1 MRPLIAMLFVPGS
14 EEHKLDK
21 IPSLSPDAFI
31 LDLEDAVA
39 VSAKAAARA
48 KVAGALARHGAVAQ
62 IWVRVNAVETGLL
75 HDDVLAVAVA
85 GLAGIV
91 LPKARS
97 AADVELLDGLL
108 SVLEHERG
116 LRRGSIELLPTIET
130 AAALGR
136 AVEIGTA
143 SPRVRCLGF
152 GAGDFSLDLGLEWPP
167 PGGRL
172 SATLVNAK
180 AELVLASRRAGL
192 EAPHDGVFPDFK
204 ELDVLRQEAEEARA
218 LGFGGKHA
226 IHPAQL
232 PVIVDVFAP
241 SEEELA
247 RDREIVEA
255 FDESERRGVAAIH
268 IGGRFIDYPVA
279 ERARRRLAQA
289 GESPND
295 GDGALPLRGIRV
307 LDLSSLY
314 AAPLIAT
321 NLGDFGA
328 DVTKVEHPRG
338 DDARRW
344 GLSKDGAP
352 LWWKSISRNKRVIA
366 LDLNDGADRDIA
378 RRLAATAD
386 VVIENFRPGRMEAW
400 ELGPDDLRRQ
410 NPGLVYVRVTGFGQT
425 GPLSSQPGFGTL
437 AEAFSGFAHI
447 TGAADGP
454 PTLPP
459 FGLADGVAGL
469 VGTYATMIALYW
481 RDARGGE
488 GQVIDLSLFEPL
500 FSILGP
506 QIIEYQQ
513 LGVIQERLGN
523 RSPRTTP
530 RNAYCTADG
539 HWVAISAG
547 TQQIANRVLAAIGRP
562 ELADDPRFADAAARL
577 ENADEVDAL
586 VAEWIAVHPLA
597 DVLERFDQEQAPIAP
612 VYNAAQILDD
622 PHYRARQSIVEVLD
636 PELGPIAMP
645 GIVPRLSKTPGLIR
659 HTGPTAIGADSEAV
673 LAALHGTAAAVAV
686 PAQSEPGVPDGTD

>member
-1 MRPLIAMLFVPGS
+1 MRPPLATMLFVPGS

-21 IPSLSPDAFI
+21 IPSLAPDAFI
-31 LDLEDAVA
+31 IDLEDAVA
-39 VSAKAAARA
+39 VSAKAAARGKA
-48 KVAGALARHGAVAQ
+48 AAALARHGVSAQ
-62 IWVRVNAVETGLL
+62 IWVRVNAVETGLV
-75 HDDVLAVAVA
+75 HDDVLAVTLA

-97 AADVELLDGLL
+97 AGDVGLLDSLL

-130 AAALGR
+130 ANALGR

-167 PGGRL
+167 PSGRL

-204 ELDVLRQEAEEARA
+204 ELDVLRREAEEARE

-232 PVIVDVFAP
+232 PVIAEVFAP
-241 SEEELA
+241 SDEELA

-255 FDESERRGVAAIH
+255 FDESERQGVAAIH

-289 GESPND
+289 GKSPNSS
-295 GDGALPLRGIRV
+295 GVLPLRGIRV

-328 DVTKVEHPRG
+328 EVVKVEHPRG

-344 GLSKDGAP
+344 GLTKDGVP
-352 LWWKSISRNKRVIA
+352 IWWKVISRNKQVIA
-366 LDLNDGADRDIA
+366 LDLNEEADRDVA

-386 VVIENFRPGRMEAW
+386 VVIENFRPGRMESW
-400 ELGPDDLRRQ
+400 GLGPEDLQRQ

-447 TGAADGP
+447 TGTSDGP

-459 FGLADGVAGL
+459 FGLADGVAGM

-488 GQVIDLSLFEPL
+488 GQVIDLSLYEPL

-506 QIIEYQQ
+506 QVSEFQQ
-513 LGVIQERLGN
+513 LGVIQERQGN
-523 RSPRTTP
+523 RSPRTAP
-530 RNAYCTADG
+530 RNAYRTKDDQ
-539 HWVAISAG
+539 WVAISGG
-547 TQQIANRVLAAIGRP
+547 TQQVVNRIFAAIGQPDLRD
-562 ELADDPRFADAAARL
+562 EPRFADAAARR
-577 ENADEVDAL
+577 ENADEVDTL
-586 VAEWIAVHPLA
+586 VADWIAAHPLA
-597 DVLERFDQEQAPIAP
+597 EVMARFDAEQAPIAP
-612 VYNAAQILDD
+612 VYDAAHILDD
-622 PHYRARQSIVEVLD
+622 PQYRARHSIVEVTD
-636 PELGPIAMP
+636 PELGQVTMP
-645 GIVPRLSKTPGLIR
+645 GIVPRLSKTPGSIR
-659 HTGPTAIGADSEAV
+659 HTGPTAIGADTDTV
-673 LAALHGTAAAVAV
+673 LADLRGAA
-686 PAQSEPGVPDGTD
+686 PDPEVPDGNA

>member
-1 MRPLIAMLFVPGS
+1 MRPPLATMLFVPGS
-14 EEHKLDK
+14 DEHKLDK
-21 IPSLSPDAFI
+21 IPSLASDAFI
-31 LDLEDAVA
+31 IDLEDAVA
-39 VSAKAAARA
+39 VSAKAAARR
-48 KVAGALARHGAVAQ
+48 KVAAALHRHGTTAQ
-62 IWVRVNAVETGLL
+62 IWVRVNAVETGLV
-75 HDDVLAVAVA
+75 HDDVLAVTVA

-136 AVEIGTA
+136 AVEIATA
-143 SPRVRCLGF
+143 SKRVRCLGF

-172 SATLVNAK
+172 SATIVNAK
-180 AELVLASRRAGL
+180 AELVLASRRAEL

-204 ELDVLRQEAEEARA
+204 ELDVLRREAEEARA

-232 PVIVDVFAP
+232 PVIAEVFAP
-241 SEEELA
+241 SDEELA

-255 FDESERRGVAAIH
+255 FDKSERRGVAAIH

-289 GESPND
+289 GESPN
-295 GDGALPLRGIRV
+295 GGGVLPLRGIRV

-328 DVTKVEHPRG
+328 DVVKVEHPRG

-344 GLSKDGAP
+344 GLSKDGVP
-352 LWWKSISRNKRVIA
+352 IWWKVISRNKQVIA
-366 LDLNDGADRDIA
+366 LDLNEESDRDVA

-386 VVIENFRPGRMEAW
+386 VVIENFRPGRMESW
-400 ELGPDDLRRQ
+400 ELGPEDLRRQ

-447 TGAADGP
+447 TGTSDGP

-488 GQVIDLSLFEPL
+488 GQVIDLSLYEPL

-506 QIIEYQQ
+506 QVSEYQQ
-513 LGVIQERLGN
+513 LGVIQERQGN
-523 RSPRTTP
+523 RSPRTAP
-530 RNAYCTADG
+530 RNAYRTSDDQ
-539 HWVAISAG
+539 WVAISGG
-547 TQQIANRVLAAIGRP
+547 TQQVVNRIFAAIGQPDLRD
-562 ELADDPRFADAAARL
+562 EPRFADAAGRR
-577 ENADEVDAL
+577 EHADEVDAL
-586 VAEWIAVHPLA
+586 LADWIAAHPLEE
-597 DVLERFDQEQAPIAP
+597 VLARFDAAQAPIAP
-612 VYNAAQILDD
+612 VYDAAHILDD
-622 PHYRARQSIVEVLD
+622 PQYRARSSIVEVSD
-636 PELGPIAMP
+636 PELGQVTMP
-645 GIVPRLSKTPGLIR
+645 GIVPRLSKTPGSIR
-659 HTGPTAIGADSEAV
+659 HTGPTAIGADTDVV
-673 LAALHGTAAAVAV
+673 LAALRGVVGAALD
-686 PAQSEPGVPDGTD
+686 PEVPDGNA

>member
-1 MRPLIAMLFVPGS
+1 MRPPLATMLFVPGS
-14 EEHKLDK
+14 DEHKLDK
-21 IPSLSPDAFI
+21 IPSLASDAFI
-31 LDLEDAVA
+31 IDLEDAVA
-39 VSAKAAARA
+39 VSAKAAARG
-48 KVAGALARHGAVAQ
+48 KVAAALQRHGTSTQ
-62 IWVRVNAVETGLL
+62 IWVRVNAVETGLV
-75 HDDVLAVAVA
+75 HDDVLAVTVA

-136 AVEIGTA
+136 AVEIATA
-143 SPRVRCLGF
+143 SKRVRCLGF

-167 PGGRL
+167 PGGHL

-180 AELVLASRRAGL
+180 AELVLASRRAEL

-204 ELDVLRQEAEEARA
+204 ELDVLRREAEEARA

-232 PVIVDVFAP
+232 PVIAEVFAP
-241 SEEELA
+241 SDEELA

-255 FDESERRGVAAIH
+255 FDKSERQGVAAIH

-289 GESPND
+289 GESPN
-295 GDGALPLRGIRV
+295 GGGVLPLRGIRV

-328 DVTKVEHPRG
+328 DVVKVEHPRG

-344 GLSKDGAP
+344 GLSKDGVP
-352 LWWKSISRNKRVIA
+352 IWWKVISRNKQVIA
-366 LDLNDGADRDIA
+366 LDLNEQGDRDVA

-386 VVIENFRPGRMEAW
+386 VVIENFRPGRMESW
-400 ELGPDDLRRQ
+400 ELGPEDLRRQ

-447 TGAADGP
+447 TGTSDGP

-488 GQVIDLSLFEPL
+488 GQVIDLSLYEPL

-506 QIIEYQQ
+506 QVSEYQQ
-513 LGVIQERLGN
+513 LGVIQERQGN
-523 RSPRTTP
+523 RSPRTAP
-530 RNAYCTADG
+530 RNAYRTSDDQ
-539 HWVAISAG
+539 WVAISGG
-547 TQQIANRVLAAIGRP
+547 TQQVVNRIFAAIGQPDLRD
-562 ELADDPRFADAAARL
+562 EPRFADAAGRR
-577 ENADEVDAL
+577 EHADEVDAL
-586 VAEWIAVHPLA
+586 LADWIAAHPLEE
-597 DVLERFDQEQAPIAP
+597 VLARFDAAQAPIAP
-612 VYNAAQILDD
+612 VYDAAHILDD
-622 PHYRARQSIVEVLD
+622 PQYRARSSIVEVSD
-636 PELGPIAMP
+636 PELGQVTMP
-645 GIVPRLSKTPGLIR
+645 GIVPRLSKTPGSIR
-659 HTGPTAIGADSEAV
+659 HTGPTAIGADTDVV
-673 LAALHGTAAAVAV
+673 LAALRGIVAAALD
-686 PAQSEPGVPDGTD
+686 PEVPDGNA